1 MELFNL
7 RQLESLDLSGGTA
20 VGPWELG
27 IFRAIFP
34 GMGVASPRWITGGSQ
49 GALAKLQFGLDTWKK
64 KWIRNDS
71 KWFNVNIA
79 S

>member
-34 GMGVASPRWITGGSQ
+34 GMGVASPRWMTGGC
-49 GALAKLQFGLDTWKK
+49 LEK
-64 KWIRNDS
+64 KWFRNDS